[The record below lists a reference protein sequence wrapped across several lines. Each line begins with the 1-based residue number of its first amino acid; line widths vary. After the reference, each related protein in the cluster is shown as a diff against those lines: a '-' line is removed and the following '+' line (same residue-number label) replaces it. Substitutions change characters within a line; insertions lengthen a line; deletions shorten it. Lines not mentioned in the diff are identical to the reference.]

1 MVWGTSLRDLQETL
15 ALSLGEV
22 LSLAPCNRLVSRV
35 AEPLEGCKTHAL
47 ESPPPILLV
56 DGMWVKIAYPTG
68 DCRLEAQ
75 GRRRAG
81 KRKQKR
87 VVLRALGVWPAGY
100 WAIVPWK
107 VAEGERADTW
117 KAFFGERYRQ
127 GVTAA
132 TTDLVVSDGANGLES
147 ARDYHLYGVAHQRCI
162 FHKIKQ
168 LADHVV
174 FGELK
179 VESSGDAAQ
188 ATRKAKRQRKNAVL
202 VEASWVYDGASA
214 PHMRERAE
222 VCQQVWAERA
232 PDAVAN
238 FLVDF
243 DKTLASLSSAF
254 PEPFRGLIRT
264 TNLLERFQQE
274 RRRKQRDIEML
285 QSEQGCETLWYL
297 LSRRETAKQR
307 AMLQSRL

>member
-87 VVLRALGVWPAGY
+87 VVLRALGVWPDGH
-100 WAIVPWK
+100 W
-107 VAEGERADTW
+107 E
-117 KAFFGERYRQ
+117 
-127 GVTAA
+127 
-132 TTDLVVSDGANGLES
+132 LVVSDGANGLES
-147 ARDYHLYGVAHQRCI
+147 ALDYHLYGVARQRCI
-162 FHKIKQ
+162 FHKTKQ